1 VENNL
6 TAASAELGQVAIAPA
21 GWRDWRGV
29 LALEHACFQL
39 DAWGPVE
46 LFFALVGRNVRY
58 KAVSGQRLV
67 GFVMSDPQTSQG
79 FSWIATIGVHPDFQ
93 RRGIGQ
99 RLLAAAEADIATARI
114 RLTVRRSNLGAI
126 ALYQKFGY
134 QQTSVWEHY
143 YAGGEAGIVME
154 KQKR

>member
-1 VENNL
+1 MVDKGQDNVEI
-6 TAASAELGQVAIAPA
+6 QPA
-21 GWRDWRGV
+21 GWRDWRSV
-29 LALEHACFQL
+29 AALERACFQW

-46 LFFALVGRNVRY
+46 IFLALVMPNVRY
-58 KAVSGQRLV
+58 KAVTQGRLV
-67 GFVMSDPQTSQG
+67 GFVVGDPQPRQG
-79 FSWIATIGVHPDFQ
+79 FSWIATLGVHPDFQ

-99 RLLAAAEADIATARI
+99 RLLAAAEAALTTPRI

-134 QQTSVWEHY
+134 QQTTVWEHY

-154 KQKR
+154 KKNR

>member
-1 VENNL
+1 MR
-6 TAASAELGQVAIAPA
+6 AESGNGDFEIEPA

-29 LALEHACFQL
+29 AALEQACFQL
-39 DAWGPVE
+39 DAWGPAE
-46 LFFALVGRNVRY
+46 IFFALVGRNVRF
-58 KAVSGQRLV
+58 KAVSDGRVV
-67 GFVMSDPQTSQG
+67 GFVMGDPQPSQG

-93 RRGIGQ
+93 RRGIGE
-99 RLLAAAEADIATARI
+99 RLLAAAEAGLTTPRI

-134 QQTSVWEHY
+134 KQTTVWEHY

-154 KQKR
+154 KQKG

>member
-1 VENNL
+1 MQAKTNKDGVQIE
-6 TAASAELGQVAIAPA
+6 PA

-29 LALEHACFQL
+29 AALEQACFQL

-46 LFFALVGRNVRY
+46 IFFALVGRNVRF
-58 KAVSGQRLV
+58 KATSQARLV
-67 GFVMSDPQTSQG
+67 GFVMGDPQPSQG

-99 RLLAAAEADIATARI
+99 RLLAAAEAALPTPRI

-134 QQTSVWEHY
+134 RQTTVWEHY
-143 YAGGEAGIVME
+143 YAGGEAGLVME
-154 KQKR
+154 KLKP